1 MTAGDAAR
9 WGDLMVVGGARRE
22 EIRRRHGNG
31 LDTVEL
37 DHGGRRLVLTFL
49 EHAPEG
55 VHPGNVRIDGPPSA
69 ARVRVTGV
77 RRAAED
83 DPHLEDRL
91 FVELARPGGPGQYT
105 LRLVE
110 PDAAGHPGWRPL
122 PGMDPRFARAG
133 FVFDIDE
140 PVPVTGTGPAGAA
153 AGVGRQ
159 ASYLARDYEA
169 LRQLILDRLAA
180 TMPAWTERHIADIGI
195 TLVEL
200 LAYVGDDLSYYQD
213 AVATEAYLQT
223 ARKRISVRR
232 HARLTGYRLGE
243 GCQARA
249 WVCLS
254 VTEDAQ
260 LPLREVVFAAA
271 PGLPPGASPVLS
283 PSAIAPGTGLAARR
297 YTPVRATIGGPAVV
311 TAGSHGSGPVLT
323 VKKVH
328 NDIALWAWG
337 ERESWLRAGA
347 TTAVLADGWADP
359 DDHGPSAP
367 RLLDLRAGDVVVF
380 EATVDP
386 SGIGP
391 PDPAKRHPV
400 RLTAVHSSVDRLYRQ
415 PILEITWAPPDALPF
430 DLQVTAHAGGGTT
443 VACAAV
449 RGNVVLVGDGAVVTE
464 QLAAGQTILGN
475 SPLTWACPYPDPAA
489 VARHQARMLRR
500 LPRDWRRETEA
511 WRHDALDGE
520 PLDNHRLT
528 RLRAL
533 LGEDVL
539 TEFGLGGRD
548 KDRPAREAEGLR
560 RLLLEADRLL
570 ASRVRRLDV
579 LAALARA
586 SGPLEPVLL
595 REVADDW
602 GGDLAA
608 SLSPHDPATWGSA
621 WGATSQDAGQALP
634 LLALAAAAGAD
645 GSGEPWTVVA
655 DLVESPPN
663 SRQVMVEVDDAG
675 LGHLRFSAGDQP
687 EGPAEAS
694 YQVGQGTAGNLPA
707 DAINAIVPLTP
718 GATAAAAAVESVAN
732 PLPAAGGLDPQSIA
746 AAKAAMPGAF
756 LVGQPRAIVAADFTA
771 LAERVAGVRRA
782 KTVLRW
788 TGARYSADVAIQP
801 ATGED
806 PDAELLAAADDALWP
821 ARRIG
826 YDLLVRPPAYRPL
839 VVGLDVDIAASA
851 SNAGVTAALA
861 ALLGSGWQA
870 DGTAALF
877 NPQRLGFG
885 QPVYAS
891 PIVAAVQDVP
901 GVRAV
906 VLTRLGF
913 LGPPG
918 ARIPAHPPQRLRL
931 RPSEIARLDNDP
943 SAPEHGY
950 AVLNVRGGR

>member
-1 MTAGDAAR
+1 MASDAAR
-9 WGDLMVVGGARRE
+9 WGDLMVVGGARRQ

-31 LDTVEL
+31 LDTVEV

-49 EHAPEG
+49 EHAPTD
-55 VHPGNVRIDGPPSA
+55 VHPENVRIDGPPGA
-69 ARVRVTGV
+69 AQVAVTGV

-91 FVELARPGGPGQYT
+91 FVELARPGGPGRYS

-110 PDAAGHPGWRPL
+110 PTGFGHPGWRPL
-122 PGMDPRFARAG
+122 RGMDPRFAQAG

-140 PVPVTGTGPAGAA
+140 PIPVTGTGPAGAA
-153 AGVGRQ
+153 AGAGLQ
-159 ASYLARDYEA
+159 ASYLARDYKA

-180 TMPAWTERHIADIGI
+180 TMPAWTETHIADIGI

-213 AVATEAYLQT
+213 TVATEAYLQT

-254 VTEDAQ
+254 VSQDAQ
-260 LPLREVVFAAA
+260 LPLREVEFAAA
-271 PGLPPGASPVLS
+271 AGLPPGAAPVLS
-283 PSAIAPGTGLAARR
+283 PSAIAPGTGLVARR

-311 TAGSHGSGPVLT
+311 TAGSRGSGPMLT
-323 VKKVH
+323 VKKAH
-328 NDIALWAWG
+328 NDIPLWAWG
-337 ERESWLRAGA
+337 EHDSWLRGGA

-400 RLTAVHSSVDRLYRQ
+400 RLTAVHASVDRLYRQ

-430 DLQVTAHAGGGTT
+430 DFQVTARGGGETS
-443 VACAAV
+443 VACAVV

-464 QLAAGQTILGN
+464 RLAAGQTVLGS

-500 LPRDWRRETEA
+500 LPREWRREVET
-511 WRHDALDGE
+511 WRHEALNGE
-520 PLDNHRLT
+520 PLGNDQVT

-539 TEFGLGGRD
+539 TEFGIGGRD
-548 KDRPAREAEGLR
+548 EDRPVREAEGMR

-570 ASRVRRLDV
+570 APRVRRLAV
-579 LAALARA
+579 LAALASA

-608 SLSPHDPATWGSA
+608 SLSPHDPATWGPA
-621 WGATSQDAGQALP
+621 CAVTSQDASQALP
-634 LLALAAAAGAD
+634 LLALAAVAGA
-645 GSGEPWTVVA
+645 GGGGEPWTVVP
-655 DLVESPPN
+655 DLIESPPH

-675 LGHLRFSAGDQP
+675 LGHLRFSSGDEP
-687 EGPAEAS
+687 EGPAQAS
-694 YQVGQGTAGNLPA
+694 YQVGQGVAGNLPA
-707 DAINAIVPLTP
+707 GAINAIIPLTP
-718 GATAAAAAVESVAN
+718 GAGAAIAVVQSVGNA
-732 PLPAAGGLDPQSIA
+732 LPAVGGLDPQGVA
-746 AAKAAMPGAF
+746 AAKAAVPGAF

-771 LAERVAGVRRA
+771 QAERVDGVLRA

-788 TGARYSADVAIQP
+788 TGIRYSADVAIQP
-801 ATGED
+801 AAGED
-806 PDAELLAAADDALWP
+806 PAAALLAAVDDALWP
-821 ARRIG
+821 CRRIG
-826 YDLLVRPPAYRPL
+826 YELWVRPPAYRPL
-839 VVGLDVDIAASA
+839 VVGLDVDVAPSS
-851 SNAGVTAALA
+851 SNAAVTAALA

-870 DGTAALF
+870 DGTPALF
-877 NPQRLGFG
+877 NPQRLAFG

-891 PIVAAVQDVP
+891 PIVAAAQDVP
-901 GVRAV
+901 GVQAV

-913 LGPPG
+913 LGPP
-918 ARIPAHPPQRLRL
+918 AALIPARPPQRLRL
-931 RPSEIARLDNDP
+931 RPTQIARLDNDP
-943 SAPEHGY
+943 AAPEHGY

>member
-1 MTAGDAAR
+1 MMAGDAAR
-9 WGDLMVVGGARRE
+9 WGDLMVEGGARRQE
-22 EIRRRHGNG
+22 VRRRHGNG
-31 LDTVEL
+31 LDTIEV
-37 DHGGRRLVLTFL
+37 DYGGRRLVLTFL
-49 EHAPEG
+49 EHAPTE
-55 VHPGNVRIDGPPSA
+55 VHPANIRIDGPPGA
-69 ARVRVTGV
+69 AQVRVTGV

-91 FVELARPGGPGQYT
+91 LVELARPGGPGRYT
-105 LRLVE
+105 LLLVE
-110 PDAAGHPGWRPL
+110 PTAFGHPGSRAL
-122 PGMDPRFARAG
+122 RGMDPRFAQAG

-140 PVPVTGTGPAGAA
+140 PIPATGTGPAGAA
-153 AGVGRQ
+153 AGAAPQ

-180 TMPAWTERHIADIGI
+180 TMPTWTERHIADLGI

-200 LAYVGDDLSYYQD
+200 LAYIGDDLSYYQD
-213 AVATEAYLQT
+213 EVATEAYLQT
-223 ARKRISVRR
+223 ARRRISVRR

-260 LPLREVVFAAA
+260 LPLREMEFAAA
-271 PGLPPGASPVLS
+271 TYLPPGASPVLS
-283 PSAIAPGTGLAARR
+283 SSAVMPGTGLAARR
-297 YTPVRATIGGPAVV
+297 YAPVRATIGGPAVV
-311 TAGSHGSGPVLT
+311 KVGSQGTGPVLT
-323 VKKVH
+323 VKKAH

-337 ERESWLRAGA
+337 ERDSWLPAGA
-347 TTAVLADGWADP
+347 TAAVLADGWADP

-380 EATVDP
+380 EATIDP

-400 RLTAVHSSVDRLYRQ
+400 RLTAVHASVDRLYRQ
-415 PILEITWAPPDALPF
+415 PILEITWAPADALPF
-430 DLQVTAHAGGGTT
+430 DLEVTARGSGETT
-443 VACAAV
+443 VACAVV

-464 QLAAGQTILGN
+464 QLATGQTVLSN

-489 VARHQARMLRR
+489 VAGHQARMLRH
-500 LPRDWRRETEA
+500 LPREWRREVET

-520 PLDNHRLT
+520 ALDEHRLA
-528 RLRAL
+528 RLRVL
-533 LGEDVL
+533 LGRDVL
-539 TEFGLGGRD
+539 TEFGLGGRE

-570 ASRVRRLDV
+570 APRVRRLEV

-586 SGPLEPVLL
+586 SGPLEPILL

-608 SLSPHDPATWGSA
+608 SLSPHDPATWGPA
-621 WGATSQDAGQALP
+621 FAATSQDASQARP
-634 LLALAAAAGAD
+634 LLALAAAAEG
-645 GSGEPWTVVA
+645 GGGGEPWTVVS
-655 DLVESPPN
+655 DLIESPPN
-663 SRQVMVEVDDAG
+663 SRQVMVEVDDGG
-675 LGHLRFSAGDQP
+675 LGHLRFSPGGEP
-687 EGPAEAS
+687 EGPVQAS
-694 YQVGQGTAGNLPA
+694 YQVGQGVAGNLPA
-707 DAINAIVPLTP
+707 GAINTIIPLTH
-718 GATAAAAAVESVAN
+718 GAAAAAAVVESVGN
-732 PLPAAGGLDPQSIA
+732 SLPAGGGVDLESVA
-746 AAKAAMPGAF
+746 AAKAAVPGAF
-756 LVGQPRAIVAADFTA
+756 LLGQPRAIVAADFTA

-788 TGARYSADVAIQP
+788 SGTRYSADVAIQP
-801 ATGED
+801 AAGED
-806 PDAELLAAADDALWP
+806 PDAELLAAVDDALWP

-826 YDLLVRPPAYRPL
+826 YDLWVRPPVYRPL

-870 DGTAALF
+870 DGNAALF
-877 NPQRLGFG
+877 NPQRLAFA

-906 VLTRLGF
+906 LLTRLGF

-918 ARIPAHPPQRLRL
+918 ARIPARPPQRLRL
-931 RPSEIARLDNDP
+931 RSTEIARLDNDP
-943 SAPEHGY
+943 VAPEHGY

>member
-1 MTAGDAAR
+1 MAGDAAR
-9 WGDLMVVGGARRE
+9 WGDLMVEGGARRQE
-22 EIRRRHGNG
+22 VRRRHGDG
-31 LDTVEL
+31 LDTVEV
-37 DHGGRRLVLTFL
+37 DHGGHRLVLTFL
-49 EHAPEG
+49 EHAPAD
-55 VHPGNVRIDGPPSA
+55 VHPGNVRIDGPPGA
-69 ARVRVTGV
+69 AQVRVTGV

-91 FVELARPGGPGQYT
+91 FVELARPGGPGRYT

-110 PDAAGHPGWRPL
+110 PDAAGRPGWRPL
-122 PGMDPRFARAG
+122 RGMDPRFAQVG

-140 PVPVTGTGPAGAA
+140 PVPVAGTGPAGAA
-153 AGVGRQ
+153 AAAGLQ

-180 TMPAWTERHIADIGI
+180 TMPAWTETHVADIGI

-213 AVATEAYLQT
+213 SVATEAYLQT

-232 HARLTGYRLGE
+232 HARLVDYRLGE

-254 VTEDAQ
+254 VTGDAQ
-260 LPLREVVFAAA
+260 LPLRELEFAAV
-271 PGLPPGASPVLS
+271 PGLPPGGSPVLP

-311 TAGSHGSGPVLT
+311 TAGGQGSGPMLT
-323 VKKVH
+323 VKKAH

-337 ERESWLRAGA
+337 ERDSWLRAGS
-347 TTAVLADGWADP
+347 TTAVLADGWAEP
-359 DDHGPSAP
+359 HDHGPSAP
-367 RLLDLRAGDVVVF
+367 RLLDLRAGDVVVLQ
-380 EATVDP
+380 ATVDP

-391 PDPAKRHPV
+391 PDPAKRYPV
-400 RLTAVHSSVDRLYRQ
+400 RLTAAHASVDRLYGQ
-415 PILEITWAPPDALPF
+415 PILEITWAPADALPA
-430 DLQVTAHAGGGTT
+430 DLQVTARGSGGTT
-443 VACAAV
+443 VDCAVV
-449 RGNVVLVGDGAVVTE
+449 RGNVVLAGDGAVVTE
-464 QLAAGQTILGN
+464 QLAAGQTVLSNPG
-475 SPLTWACPYPDPAA
+475 LTWACPYPDPAM
-489 VARHQARMLRR
+489 VARHQARMLRH
-500 LPRDWRRETEA
+500 LPAEWRREVEE

-520 PLDNHRLT
+520 PLDTHRLD

-548 KDRPAREAEGLR
+548 AGRPEREAEGLR

-570 ASRVRRLDV
+570 APRVRRLEV

-602 GGDLAA
+602 GGDLAG
-608 SLSPHDPATWGSA
+608 SLSPHDPATWGPA
-621 WGATSQDAGQALP
+621 CAATSQDAGGALP
-634 LLALAAAAGAD
+634 LLTLTAAAGAN
-645 GSGEPWTVVA
+645 GGGGPWTVVP
-655 DLVESPPN
+655 DLIESPPD
-663 SRQVMVEVDDAG
+663 SQQVMVEVDDAG
-675 LGHLRFSAGDQP
+675 VAHLRFSPGGQP
-687 EGPAEAS
+687 DGPAGAA
-694 YQVGQGTAGNLPA
+694 YQVGQGAAGNLPA

-718 GATAAAAAVESVAN
+718 GATAAAGVVASVDN
-732 PLPAAGGLDPQSIA
+732 PLPVTGGVDPQSVA
-746 AAKAAMPGAF
+746 AAKAAVPGAF
-756 LVGQPRAIVAADFTA
+756 LAGQPRAIVAADFTA
-771 LAERVAGVRRA
+771 LAERVPGVRRA

-788 TGARYSADVAIQP
+788 TGTRYSADVAIQP

-806 PDAELLAAADDALWP
+806 PDAELLAAVDGALWP

-826 YDLLVRPPAYRPL
+826 YELWVRPPAYRPL
-839 VVGLDVDIAASA
+839 VAGLDVDIAASA

-877 NPQRLGFG
+877 NPRRLAFG

-891 PIVAAVQDVP
+891 PIVAAAQDVA

-918 ARIPAHPPQRLRL
+918 ARIPARPPQRLRL
-931 RPSEIARLDNDP
+931 RSTEIARLDNDP

>member
-9 WGDLMVVGGARRE
+9 WGDLMVEGGARRQ

-31 LDTVEL
+31 LDTVEV

-49 EHAPEG
+49 EHAPTD
-55 VHPGNVRIDGPPSA
+55 VHPANVRIDGPPGA
-69 ARVRVTGV
+69 VQVRVTGV

-91 FVELARPGGPGQYT
+91 FVELAGPGGVGRYT

-110 PDAAGHPGWRPL
+110 PAASGRPGWRPL
-122 PGMDPRFARAG
+122 RGMDPRFAAAG
-133 FVFDIDE
+133 FTFDIDE
-140 PVPVTGTGPAGAA
+140 PVPVPGSGPAGAA
-153 AGVGRQ
+153 AGAGPQ
-159 ASYLARDYEA
+159 ASYLARDYEG

-200 LAYVGDDLSYYQD
+200 FAYVGDDLSYYQD

-223 ARKRISVRR
+223 ARRRISVRR
-232 HARLTGYRLGE
+232 HARLVDYRLGE

-254 VTEDAQ
+254 VAGDVE
-260 LPLREVVFAAA
+260 LPLREVEFAAA
-271 PGLPPGASPVLS
+271 PGLLHGAPPVLS
-283 PSAIAPGTGLAARR
+283 PSAIAPGTGLAPRR

-311 TAGSHGSGPVLT
+311 TAGSHGSGPMFA
-323 VKKVH
+323 VKQAH
-328 NDIALWAWG
+328 NGIALWAWG
-337 ERESWLRAGA
+337 ERDSWLRTGA
-347 TTAVLADGWADP
+347 TTAVLADGWAEP

-380 EATVDP
+380 EATADP

-391 PDPAKRHPV
+391 PDPGKRHPV
-400 RLTAVHSSVDRLYRQ
+400 RLTAAHTSVDRLYGQ

-430 DLQVTAHAGGGTT
+430 DLQVTARGDDRTT
-443 VACAAV
+443 VACAVV
-449 RGNVVLVGDGAVVTE
+449 RGNVVLAGDGAVVSE
-464 QLAAGQTILGN
+464 QLAVGQTVLSN
-475 SPLTWACPYPDPAA
+475 PSLTWACPYPDPAA
-489 VARHQARMLRR
+489 VARHQAKMLRR
-500 LPRDWRRETEA
+500 LPQEWRQEVEA
-511 WRHDALDGE
+511 WRQDALEGQ
-520 PLDNHRLT
+520 PLDEQRLA

-533 LGEDVL
+533 LGEDML

-560 RLLLEADRLL
+560 SLLRDADRLL
-570 ASRVRRLDV
+570 ASRVRRLQV

-602 GGDLAA
+602 GSDLAG
-608 SLSPHDPATWGSA
+608 SLSTHDPAA
-621 WGATSQDAGQALP
+621 WGPACAATNQDASSALP
-634 LLALAAAAGAD
+634 LLALASVAGA
-645 GSGEPWTVVA
+645 GAPESPWTVVP
-655 DLVESPPN
+655 DLIESPPD
-663 SRQVMVEVDDAG
+663 SRQVMAEVDDAG
-675 LGHLRFSAGDQP
+675 LGHLRFSPGDQP
-687 EGPAEAS
+687 TEPVEAS
-694 YQVGQGTAGNLPA
+694 YQVGQGAAGNLPA
-707 DAINAIVPLTP
+707 GAINAIVPLTP
-718 GATAAAAAVESVAN
+718 GAEAAAAVVRSVDN
-732 PLPAAGGLDPQSIA
+732 PLPAVGGLDPQTVA
-746 AAKAAMPGAF
+746 AAKAAVPGAF
-756 LVGQPRAIVAADFTA
+756 LAGQPRAVVATDFTA
-771 LAERVAGVRRA
+771 LAEQVGGVRRA
-782 KTVLRW
+782 TTTLRW
-788 TGARYSADVAIQP
+788 TGIRYAADVAIQP
-801 ATGED
+801 AAGED
-806 PDAELLAAADDALWP
+806 PDAELLAAVDDALWP
-821 ARRIG
+821 VRRIG
-826 YDLLVRPPAYRPL
+826 YDLWVRPPAYRSL
-839 VVGLDVDIAASA
+839 VIGLDVDIAASA

-877 NPQRLGFG
+877 NPQRLAFG

-918 ARIPAHPPQRLRL
+918 APIPARPPQRLRL

-943 SAPEHGY
+943 AAPEHGY

>member
-1 MTAGDAAR
+1 MAGDAVR
-9 WGDLMVVGGARRE
+9 WGDLTVVGGARRQE
-22 EIRRRHGNG
+22 VRRRHGNG
-31 LDTVEL
+31 LDAVEV
-37 DHGGRRLVLTFL
+37 DYGGRRLVLTFL
-49 EHAPEG
+49 EHAPTD
-55 VHPGNVRIDGPPSA
+55 VHPANVRIDGPPGA
-69 ARVRVTGV
+69 AQVRVTGV

-91 FVELARPGGPGQYT
+91 FVELARPGGPGRYT

-110 PDAAGHPGWRPL
+110 PTAFGHPGWRPL
-122 PGMDPRFARAG
+122 RGLDPRFAQAG
-133 FVFDIDE
+133 FVFDIDG
-140 PVPVTGTGPAGAA
+140 PIPVTGTGPAGAA
-153 AGVGRQ
+153 AGAGPQ

-180 TMPAWTERHIADIGI
+180 TMPAWTEKHIADIGI

-200 LAYVGDDLSYYQD
+200 LAYAGDDLSYYQD

-254 VTEDAQ
+254 VTGDVQ
-260 LPLREVVFAAA
+260 LPLREVEFAAA

-283 PSAIAPGTGLAARR
+283 PSAVAPGAGPPARR

-311 TAGSHGSGPVLT
+311 TAGSRGSGPMLT
-323 VKKVH
+323 VKKAH

-337 ERESWLRAGA
+337 EHDSWLRGGA

-367 RLLDLRAGDVVVF
+367 RLLDLRAGDVVVL

-400 RLTAVHSSVDRLYRQ
+400 RLTAVHASVDRLYRQ

-430 DLQVTAHAGGGTT
+430 DLQVTARGGGGTT
-443 VACAAV
+443 VACAVV

-464 QLAAGQTILGN
+464 RLAAGRTVLSN
-475 SPLTWACPYPDPAA
+475 SPLTWACPYPDPVA
-489 VARHQARMLRR
+489 VARRQARMLRR
-500 LPRDWRRETEA
+500 LPGEWRREVET

-520 PLDNHRLT
+520 PLDDT
-528 RLRAL
+528 QVARLRAL
-533 LGEDVL
+533 LGEDVV
-539 TEFGLGGRD
+539 TEFGLGGQD
-548 KDRPAREAEGLR
+548 KDRPAREAEGMR

-570 ASRVRRLDV
+570 APRVRRLEV
-579 LAALARA
+579 LAALTRA
-586 SGPLEPVLL
+586 SGPLEPTLL

-608 SLSPHDPATWGSA
+608 SLSPHDPATWGPA
-621 WGATSQDAGQALP
+621 CAATSQDAGRALP
-634 LLALAAAAGAD
+634 LLALATADGAG
-645 GSGEPWTVVA
+645 GSGEPWTVVP
-655 DLVESPPN
+655 DLIESSPH
-663 SRQVMVEVDDAG
+663 SRQVMAEVDDGG
-675 LGHLRFSAGDQP
+675 LGHLRFSPGDEP
-687 EGPAEAS
+687 EGPVQAS
-694 YQVGQGTAGNLPA
+694 YQVGQGAAGNLPA
-707 DAINAIVPLTP
+707 GAINAIIPLTP
-718 GATAAAAAVESVAN
+718 GAAAAAAAVESIGNA
-732 PLPAAGGLDPQSIA
+732 LPAAGGVDPETVA
-746 AAKAAMPGAF
+746 AAKAAIPGAF
-756 LVGQPRAIVAADFTA
+756 LAGQSRAIVAADFTA

-788 TGARYSADVAIQP
+788 TGTRYSADVAIQP

-806 PDAELLAAADDALWP
+806 PDAELLAAVDDALWP

-826 YDLLVRPPAYRPL
+826 YELWVRPPAYRPL
-839 VVGLDVDIAASA
+839 VVGLNVDIAASA

-877 NPQRLGFG
+877 NPQRL
-885 QPVYAS
+885 A
-891 PIVAAVQDVP
+891 
-901 GVRAV
+901 
-906 VLTRLGF
+906 
-913 LGPPG
+913 LGPP
-918 ARIPAHPPQRLRL
+918 L
-931 RPSEIARLDNDP
+931 
-943 SAPEHGY
+943 
-950 AVLNVRGGR
+950 

>member
-1 MTAGDAAR
+1 MAGDAAR
-9 WGDLMVVGGARRE
+9 WGDLMVTGGARRQ

-31 LDTVEL
+31 LDTVEV

-49 EHAPEG
+49 EHAPAD
-55 VHPGNVRIDGPPSA
+55 VHAGNVRIDGPSGA

-91 FVELARPGGPGQYT
+91 LVELARPGGPGRYT

-110 PDAAGHPGWRPL
+110 RDAAGHPGWRPL
-122 PGMDPRFARAG
+122 PGMDPRFAEAG
-133 FVFDIDE
+133 FAFDIDE

-153 AGVGRQ
+153 AAAGRQ
-159 ASYLARDYEA
+159 ASYLARDYEG
-169 LRQLILDRLAA
+169 LRQLILDRFAA

-200 LAYVGDDLSYYQD
+200 FAYVGDDLSYYQD

-223 ARKRISVRR
+223 ARQRISVRR
-232 HARLTGYRLGE
+232 HARLVDYRLGE

-254 VTEDAQ
+254 VTGDAQ
-260 LPLREVVFAAA
+260 LPLRELEFAAA

-283 PSAIAPGTGLAARR
+283 PAALAPGTGLVTRR

-311 TAGSHGSGPVLT
+311 TAGSPGSGPVLT
-323 VKKVH
+323 VKKAH
-328 NDIALWAWG
+328 NEIALWAWG
-337 ERESWLRAGA
+337 ERDSWLRAGA
-347 TTAVLADGWADP
+347 TTAVLADGWTG

-367 RLLDLRAGDVVVF
+367 RLLGLRAGDVVVF

-400 RLTAVHSSVDRLYRQ
+400 RLTAVHASVDRLYAQ

-430 DLQVTAHAGGGTT
+430 DLQVTARGGDGTT
-443 VACAAV
+443 VACAVV
-449 RGNVVLVGDGAVVTE
+449 RGNVVLAGDGAVVTE
-464 QLAAGQTILGN
+464 QLAAGRAVLGN
-475 SPLTWACPYPDPAA
+475 PGLTWACPYPDPAV
-489 VARHQARMLRR
+489 VARHQAGMLRR
-500 LPRDWRRETEA
+500 LPGEWRLEVEA

-520 PLDNHRLT
+520 ALDEDRLA

-539 TEFGLGGRD
+539 ADFGLGGRD
-548 KDRPAREAEGLR
+548 TGRAARDAEGLR
-560 RLLLEADRLL
+560 LLLLESGRLV
-570 ASRVRRLDV
+570 APRVRRLEV

-608 SLSPHDPATWGSA
+608 SLSAHDPIMWGPACAATN
-621 WGATSQDAGQALP
+621 QDASSALP
-634 LLALAAAAGAD
+634 LLALTAAAGAD
-645 GSGEPWTVVA
+645 GGEERWTVVP
-655 DLVESPPN
+655 DLIESPPD
-663 SRQVMVEVDDAG
+663 SRQVMVEVDEAG
-675 LGHLRFSAGDQP
+675 VAHLRFSPGGRP
-687 EGPAEAS
+687 GGPAGAS
-694 YQVGQGTAGNLPA
+694 YQVGQGAVGNLPA
-707 DAINAIVPLTP
+707 GAINVIVPLTT
-718 GATAAAAAVESVAN
+718 GATAAAAVVESVDN
-732 PLPAAGGLDPQSIA
+732 PLPATGGLDPQSAA
-746 AAKAAMPGAF
+746 AAKAAVPGAF
-756 LVGQPRAIVAADFTA
+756 LTGQPRAIVAADFTA

-782 KTVLRW
+782 RTVLRW
-788 TGARYSADVAIQP
+788 TGTRYSADVAIQP
-801 ATGED
+801 AAGED
-806 PDAELLAAADDALWP
+806 PGAGLLAAVDDALWP

-826 YDLLVRPPAYRPL
+826 YDLWVRPPAYRPL

-851 SNAGVTAALA
+851 SNAGVSAALA

-901 GVRAV
+901 GVQAV

-918 ARIPAHPPQRLRL
+918 ARIPARPPQQLRL
-931 RPSEIARLDNDP
+931 RRTEIARLDNDP

>member
-1 MTAGDAAR
+1 MPGDATR
-9 WGDLMVVGGARRE
+9 WGDLMVAGGARRQ
-22 EIRRRHGNG
+22 EIRRRHDNG
-31 LDTVEL
+31 LDTVEV

-49 EHAPEG
+49 EHAPER
-55 VHPGNVRIDGPPSA
+55 VHPGNVRIDGPPGA
-69 ARVRVTGV
+69 AQVRVTGV

-91 FVELARPGGPGQYT
+91 LVELARPGGPGRYT

-110 PDAAGHPGWRPL
+110 PDAAGRPGWRPL
-122 PGMDPRFARAG
+122 RGIDPRFAQAG
-133 FVFDIDE
+133 FVFGIDE
-140 PVPVTGTGPAGAA
+140 PVPVIGTGPAGAA

-180 TMPAWTERHIADIGI
+180 TMPAWTETHIADIGI

-254 VTEDAQ
+254 VTADAQ

-271 PGLPPGASPVLS
+271 PGLPPGTSPVLS
-283 PSAIAPGTGLAARR
+283 PGAIAPGTGLAAHR

-323 VKKVH
+323 VKKAH

-337 ERESWLRAGA
+337 EHESWLRAGA

-391 PDPAKRHPV
+391 PDPAERHPV
-400 RLTAVHSSVDRLYRQ
+400 RLTAVHASVDRLYRQ
-415 PILEITWAPPDALPF
+415 PILEITWAPAEALPF
-430 DLQVTAHAGGGTT
+430 DLQVTARSGGTT
-443 VACAAV
+443 VACAVV

-464 QLAAGQTILGN
+464 QLAAGQTVLSRSG
-475 SPLTWACPYPDPAA
+475 LTWACPYPEPVA
-489 VARHQARMLRR
+489 VARHQARMLRL
-500 LPRDWRRETEA
+500 LPREWRREVET

-520 PLDNHRLT
+520 ALDEHRLA

-533 LGEDVL
+533 LGEDAL

-548 KDRPAREAEGLR
+548 RDRPAREAEGLR
-560 RLLLEADRLL
+560 RLLLDADRLL
-570 ASRVRRLDV
+570 APRVRRLEV

-586 SGPLEPVLL
+586 SGPLEPILL
-595 REVADDW
+595 HEVADDW

-608 SLSPHDPATWGSA
+608 SLSPHDPATWGPA
-621 WGATSQDAGQALP
+621 CAATSQDASQALP
-634 LLALAAAAGAD
+634 LLALAAAAESG
-645 GSGEPWTVVA
+645 GSGEPWTVVP
-655 DLVESPPN
+655 DLIESSPN
-663 SRQVMVEVDDAG
+663 SRQVMVEVDDDG
-675 LGHLRFSAGDQP
+675 LGHLRFSPGDEP
-687 EGPAEAS
+687 EGPVQAS
-694 YQVGQGTAGNLPA
+694 YQVGQGVAGNLPA
-707 DAINAIVPLTP
+707 GAINAIISLTP
-718 GATAAAAAVESVAN
+718 GATAAAAAVESVGN
-732 PLPAAGGLDPQSIA
+732 SLSAGGGVNPESVA
-746 AAKAAMPGAF
+746 AAKAAVPGAF
-756 LVGQPRAIVAADFTA
+756 LVGQSRAIVAADFTA

-788 TGARYSADVAIQP
+788 SGTRYSADVAIQP
-801 ATGED
+801 AAGED
-806 PDAELLAAADDALWP
+806 PDAELLAAVDDALWP

-826 YDLLVRPPAYRPL
+826 YDLWVRPPVYRPL

-851 SNAGVTAALA
+851 SNAGVTAAVA
-861 ALLGSGWQA
+861 TLLGSGWQA
-870 DGTAALF
+870 DGAAALF
-877 NPQRLGFG
+877 NPQRLAFG

-891 PIVAAVQDVP
+891 PIVAATQDVP
-901 GVRAV
+901 GVRDV

-918 ARIPAHPPQRLRL
+918 ARLPARPPQRLRL
-931 RPSEIARLDNDP
+931 RSTEIARLDNDP
-943 SAPEHGY
+943 VAPEHGY